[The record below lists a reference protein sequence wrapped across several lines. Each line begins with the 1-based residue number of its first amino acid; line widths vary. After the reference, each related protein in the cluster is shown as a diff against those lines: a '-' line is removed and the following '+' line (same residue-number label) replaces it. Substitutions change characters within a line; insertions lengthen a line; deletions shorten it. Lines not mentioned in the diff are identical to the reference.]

1 MTSSADERWILCGGA
16 NHASAPEDA
25 LRLAVS
31 GSDANLTVDIE
42 GLATNLIANI
52 PPVMKDLVRVASYVI
67 AADQA
72 FERGDAD
79 RIDLGDK
86 WRRDLHFAIA
96 VEEPDLW
103 SSQEMVEVLQ
113 STLGFLS
120 DDNYSFEF
128 QSVANRDP
136 EQLKFTGPDGEPF
149 AGGWNNIDAVQ
160 LFSGGMDSFGGAVQA
175 LGIDKQNPVLVSHRS
190 APKTWKTQRELV
202 GDLQTWA
209 SRGAIPHVGIQ
220 VHKHD
225 KALRKERTQR
235 SRSFLY
241 AAMAGTVAHI
251 IGHDKIRFYENG
263 ITSFN
268 LPISP
273 QIVGARATRTTHP
286 KVLLGFSQ
294 IISLARGKTMAVE
307 NPFELKT
314 RAEVLDVIKGA
325 GAAGMLRH
333 TVSCAHIHRSS
344 TMHPHCGVCS
354 QCIDR
359 RFSVLARSLEEEDP
373 EDGYAVDLIKGDWKK
388 DGDRAL
394 VLDYIDAAD
403 KFTSFA
409 HADRFLG
416 GYGEAARAIPAMM
429 ELSGQDGDAV
439 AKNIFEMH
447 QRHGKDVG
455 RVISET
461 MAKLAKCIRTPGGL
475 SSESL
480 PTILFARGQ
489 QNPGS
494 NPAFDADPALKV
506 ESEYVFR
513 QFGQNWTVRFRGG
526 TAFSLKPT
534 KGLTHIHTL
543 LQRPGETLDAFAMID
558 IVEGNPVASRPMATA
573 MGADD
578 ETIKSVR
585 EAYEKL
591 KEQRDEAEEFSDEDT
606 VAKCDDEIEKLANY
620 LTAET
625 GIGGKKRRENP
636 EQKKARMTV
645 TNAITRAL
653 KTIEKANKPC
663 AKYLREQIKTGF
675 FLKYRDTGVAWES

>member
-1 MTSSADERWILCGGA
+1 MSSSADERWILCGGA

-25 LRLAVS
+25 LRLALS
-31 GSDANLTVDIE
+31 GPDANLTVDIE
-42 GLATNLIANI
+42 GLSQHLIANI

-72 FERGDAD
+72 FPRGDAD
-79 RIDLGDK
+79 RIDLGDN
-86 WRRDLHFAIA
+86 WRRDLHFVVA

-103 SSQEMVEVLQ
+103 NSQEMIDALQ

-120 DDNYSFEF
+120 DDSYTFEF
-128 QSVANRDP
+128 EALANREP

-149 AGGWNNIDAVQ
+149 VGGWNDIDVVQ

-175 LGIDKQNPVLVSHRS
+175 LAIDKQNPVLVSHRS
-190 APKTWKTQRELV
+190 ASKTWKTQRELV
-202 GDLQTWA
+202 GDLQTWS
-209 SRGAIPHVGIQ
+209 SRNGIPHVGIQ

-263 ITSFN
+263 TTSFN

-286 KVLLGFSQ
+286 RVLLGFAK
-294 IISLARGKTMAVE
+294 ILGLARGKPMAVE

-314 RAEVLDVIKGA
+314 RAEVLDVINNA

-333 TVSCAHIHRSS
+333 TVSCAHVHRSS

-359 RFSVLARSLEEEDP
+359 RFSVLARGLDSEDP
-373 EDGYAVDLIKGDWKK
+373 EEGYDVDLIKGEWKK

-403 KFTSFA
+403 QFTSFA
-409 HADRFLG
+409 NADQFLG
-416 GYGEAARAIPAMM
+416 SFGEAARAIPAMM
-429 ELSGQDGDAV
+429 ELSGNDGDTV
-439 AKNIFEMH
+439 SKNIFEMH
-447 QRHGKDVG
+447 KRHGTDVG

-461 MAKLAKCIRTPGGL
+461 LAKMAKCIRTPGSL
-475 SSESL
+475 SSDSL
-480 PTILFARGQ
+480 PAILFARGQ
-489 QNPGS
+489 QAPGTD
-494 NPAFDADPALKV
+494 PAFDADPALQV

-513 QFGQNWTVRFRGG
+513 QFGQNWTLRFRGG

-578 ETIKSVR
+578 ETLKSVR
-585 EAYEKL
+585 DAYEKL
-591 KEQRDEAEEFSDEDT
+591 KEQRDEAEEFCDEDA
-606 VAKCDDEIEKLANY
+606 VAKYDDEIEKLAQY
-620 LTAET
+620 LAAET

-645 TNAITRAL
+645 TNAINRAL
-653 KTIEKANKPC
+653 KSIEKANKPC

>member
-86 WRRDLHFAIA
+86 WRRDLRFAIA

-286 KVLLGFSQ
+286 KVLLGFSK

-314 RAEVLDVIKGA
+314 RAEVLDVISGA

-359 RFSVLARSLEEEDP
+359 RFSVIARSLEEEDP

-447 QRHGKDVG
+447 QRHGQDVG
-455 RVISET
+455 RVISDT

-480 PTILFARGQ
+480 PAILFARGQ

-513 QFGQNWTVRFRGG
+513 QFGQNWTVRFRAG

-578 ETIKSVR
+578 ETIKSVG

-591 KEQRDEAEEFSDEDT
+591 KEQRDEAEEFCDEDA
-606 VAKCDDEIEKLANY
+606 VAKYDDEIEKLAKY

-645 TNAITRAL
+645 TNAINRAL

>member
-1 MTSSADERWILCGGA
+1 MTSSADKRWILCGGA
-16 NHASAPEDA
+16 NHAAAPEDA

-31 GSDANLTVDIE
+31 GPDANLTVDIK

-96 VEEPDLW
+96 VEEADLW
-103 SSQEMVEVLQ
+103 SSEEMVEALQ

-120 DDNYSFEF
+120 DDNYTFEF

-286 KVLLGFSQ
+286 KVLLGFSK
-294 IISLARGKTMAVE
+294 IISLARGKKMAVE

-314 RAEVLDVIKGA
+314 RAEVLDVINGA

-394 VLDYIDAAD
+394 VLDYVDAAD

-480 PTILFARGQ
+480 PAILFARGQ

-578 ETIKSVR
+578 ETINSVR

>member
-1 MTSSADERWILCGGA
+1 MSASRDERWILCGGA

-31 GSDANLTVDIE
+31 GPDANLTVDIE

-52 PPVMKDLVRVASYVI
+52 PPVLKDLVRVASYVI

-72 FERGDAD
+72 FKRGDTD

-96 VEEPDLW
+96 VEKPDLW
-103 SSQEMVEVLQ
+103 GSQEMIEALQ

-120 DDNYSFEF
+120 DDNYTFEF
-128 QSVANRDP
+128 QPVTNREP

-149 AGGWNNIDAVQ
+149 VGGWNDIDVVQ

-175 LGIDKQNPVLVSHRS
+175 LAIDNHNPVLVSHRS
-190 APKTWKTQRELV
+190 ASKTWKTQRELV
-202 GDLQTWA
+202 GDLQTWS

-225 KALRKERTQR
+225 KELRKDRTQR

-263 ITSFN
+263 VTSFN

-286 KVLLGFSQ
+286 KVLLGFSK
-294 IISLARGKTMAVE
+294 IISLARGKAMAVE
-307 NPFELKT
+307 NPFEIKT
-314 RAEVLDVIKGA
+314 RAEVLDVITGA
-325 GAAGMLRH
+325 GAASMLRH
-333 TVSCAHIHRSS
+333 TVSCAHVHHSS
-344 TMHPHCGVCS
+344 AMHPHCGVCS

-359 RFSVLARSLEEEDP
+359 RFSVLARGLDEQDP
-373 EDGYAVDLIKGDWKK
+373 EDGYEVDLIKGDWKK

-403 KFTSFA
+403 QFTGFA
-409 HADRFLG
+409 NADQFLG
-416 GYGEAARAIPAMM
+416 SFGEAARAIPAMM
-429 ELSGQDGDAV
+429 ELSGHDGDTV

-461 MAKLAKCIRTPGGL
+461 MAKMAKCIRTPGGL

-480 PTILFARGQ
+480 PAILFARGQ

-494 NPAFDADPALKV
+494 DPAFDADPALKV

-513 QFGQNWTVRFRGG
+513 QFGENWTVRFRGG
-526 TAFSLKPT
+526 TAFSIGPS
-534 KGLTHIHTL
+534 KGMTYIHLL
-543 LQRPGETLDAFAMID
+543 LQRPAEDLTAFALID
-558 IVEGNPVASRPMATA
+558 VAEGREVASRPLATSL
-573 MGADD
+573 GVDD
-578 ETIKSVR
+578 EAIRSVKQTYD
-585 EAYEKL
+585 EL
-591 KEQRDEAEEFSDEDT
+591 KAERDEAAEFYDDAT
-606 VAKCDDEIEKLANY
+606 VARCEGEMEKIEVWLKSEVGL
-620 LTAET
+620 
-625 GIGGKKRRENP
+625 GGKARRENP
-636 EQKKARMTV
+636 EQKKARMAV
-645 TNAITRAL
+645 TNAISRAI
-653 KTIEKANKPC
+653 KTISKANKRC
-663 AKYLREQIKTGF
+663 GEYLKDQIRTGF
-675 FLKYRDTGVAWES
+675 FLRYRDAGIPWET

>member
-1 MTSSADERWILCGGA
+1 MSSSAGERWILCGGA

-31 GSDANLTVDIE
+31 GPDANLTVDIE
-42 GLATNLIANI
+42 GLASNLIANI

-72 FERGDAD
+72 FPRGDAD
-79 RIDLGDK
+79 RIDLGDN
-86 WRRDLHFAIA
+86 WRRDLHFVVA

-103 SSQEMVEVLQ
+103 NSQEMVEALQ

-120 DDNYSFEF
+120 DDSYTFEF
-128 QSVANRDP
+128 EALANREP
-136 EQLKFTGPDGEPF
+136 EQLKFTGPNGEPLV
-149 AGGWNNIDAVQ
+149 GGWKDIDVVQ

-175 LGIDKQNPVLVSHRS
+175 LAIDKQSPVLVSHRS
-190 APKTWKTQRELV
+190 ASKTWKTQRELV
-202 GDLQTWA
+202 SDLQTWS
-209 SRGAIPHVGIQ
+209 SRNGIPHVGIQ

-263 ITSFN
+263 TTSFN

-286 KVLLGFSQ
+286 RVLLGFAK
-294 IISLARGKTMAVE
+294 ILGLARGKPMAVE

-314 RAEVLDVIKGA
+314 RAEVLDVINDA

-333 TVSCAHIHRSS
+333 TVSCAHVHRSS

-359 RFSVLARSLEEEDP
+359 RFSVLARGLDNEDP
-373 EDGYAVDLIKGDWKK
+373 EEGYEVDLIKGEWKK

-403 KFTSFA
+403 QFTSFA
-409 HADRFLG
+409 NADQFLG
-416 GYGEAARAIPAMM
+416 SFGEAARAIPAMM
-429 ELSGQDGDAV
+429 ELSGNDGDTV
-439 AKNIFEMH
+439 SKNIFEMH
-447 QRHGKDVG
+447 KRHGTDVG

-461 MAKLAKCIRTPGGL
+461 LAKMAKCIRTPGSL
-475 SSESL
+475 SPDSL
-480 PTILFARGQ
+480 PAILFARGQ
-489 QNPGS
+489 QAPGTDPS
-494 NPAFDADPALKV
+494 FDADPALQV

-513 QFGQNWTVRFRGG
+513 KFGQNWTVRFRGG
-526 TAFSLKPT
+526 KPFSLSPQ
-534 KGLTHIHTL
+534 KGLTYLHTL
-543 LQRPGETLDAFAMID
+543 LQRPGETLDAFALID
-558 IVEGNPVASRPMATA
+558 IEEGNTAASRPMATA
-573 MGADD
+573 LGADD
-578 ETIKSVR
+578 ETIKNVR

-591 KEQRDEAEEFSDEDT
+591 KEQRDEAEEFCDMDA
-606 VAKCDDEIEKLANY
+606 VAKFDDQIAQLAQY
-620 LTAET
+620 LSAET
-625 GIGGKKRRENP
+625 GAGGKKRRENP
-636 EQKKARMTV
+636 DQKRARDAVTKAINR
-645 TNAITRAL
+645 AI
-653 KTIEKANKPC
+653 KEIEKAHKPC
-663 AKYLREQIKTGF
+663 GKYLHAQVKKGF
-675 FLKYRDTGVAWES
+675 FLQYRDTAVAWET